1 MKRSTKAIL
10 LIVIVLI
17 IDQVSKTWIKNNM
30 QLGEEFLVLG
40 DSFIIHFTENNGMAF
55 VLEFSDDYAT
65 LFLTVFRLVAVAVLG
80 SGLHYA
86 ISTRYHRGFIYC
98 SSLLLPG
105 AMGNN

>member
-30 QLGEEFLVLG
+30 QLGEEFRVLG
-40 DSFIIHFTENNGMAF
+40 DFFLIHFTENNGMAF
-55 VLEFSDDYAT
+55 GLEFSGDYGK

-80 SGLHYA
+80 YGLNYA
-86 ISTRYHRGFIYC
+86 IRNRYHRGFIDRKSTRLN
-98 SSLLLPG
+98 SSH
-105 AMGNN
+105 